1 MAKPTIKVAQAVP
14 KNILINVYVDDDGIV
29 QLERAVDGAKAVVAD
44 FETELTKLD
53 QRQSQLNQRFGIT
66 AQRIEDNAR
75 NLVKLAKTSAIS
87 RDQHD
92 LVIKRLAVLDKQY
105 EELTGSSLGFIR
117 AIGQQSSNVGLAGAT
132 LTEFGR
138 TISDANYGIRGIANN
153 LSQLSSLFITL
164 VSKQKEATTGVDKV
178 KGAFGQLGREI
189 MGPAGIII
197 AFQLII
203 TLIEGISAKADE
215 AKESLEDF
223 SLDTATALLNLEKVA
238 KQVRDNTGQI
248 NDDIIKSVK
257 ELGVLDDDVIKKY
270 EDKLISEEE
279 LSGLI
284 SNKLKLI
291 KAESELNESDKTT
304 LENINKLREDELAHL
319 ELRAEKIRENTNRN
333 FADEAQLNS
342 ISQRY
347 LEKIMQ
353 REGIEDELEARR
365 FIRNAQEAKAQEL
378 DEQILA
384 VKQKI
389 NKVLESR
396 NPLLSEILQ
405 LQREIEAVEG
415 KKIENNTKL
424 NKLEKE
430 RKKLEEQ
437 RAAFMQSIVDKLNK
451 SEDKLLEQRLEREK
465 QNQLKTFD
473 ELFKGEEDYQE
484 KRAFL
489 IQAYDLMIYKAK
501 EERHAKHLKEVQ
513 KQNEKAEE
521 DRLKLIKSNAKKA
534 LKAGR
539 EELKEQEKLELDN
552 LKKLTDN
559 IGQIMNQFTSLLD
572 EFNSMGQS
580 RFQRQVA
587 LINRERDE
595 INASTSMTEEEKKS
609 SLDRLDAKE
618 NELQVKR
625 IKAERDLFTV
635 KKIIGLAEFVNT
647 QMMEANMFAVKQK
660 FKIQDHILTQKL
672 AVQQLVLMGQLSAQ
686 QGALLMSQMGANAAK
701 GVGDT
706 LASQGGFL
714 AQLGPAGIP
723 LMALTIAT
731 TIASIIAAR
740 KKAKAEI
747 ASLTKASSSAGGSSS
762 SAPAVAQLPS
772 FNIVGASPV
781 NQLASAIAS
790 KEQAPLKAQVVLSE
804 VNSAQELERSTV
816 SSSGI

>member
-1 MAKPTIKVAQAVP
+1 MAKPRIKVAQAVP
-14 KNILINVYVDDDGIV
+14 KNILISVSVDDNGIV
-29 QLERAVDGAKAVVAD
+29 QLERAVDGAKVKIGD
-44 FETELTKLD
+44 FETELAKLD
-53 QRQSQLNQRFGIT
+53 KAQRQLNQKFGIT
-66 AQRIEDNAR
+66 AQRIEDYAR
-75 NLVKLAKTSAIS
+75 NLVKLAKTSAVS

-92 LVIKRLAVLDKQY
+92 LTIKKLAVLDKQY
-105 EELTGSSLGFIR
+105 EELTGSSLGFVR
-117 AIGQQSSNVGLAGAT
+117 ALGQQSSNTGLAGAT

-138 TISDANYGIRGIANN
+138 TISDANYGIRGVANN

-164 VSKQKEATTGVDKV
+164 VAKQKESIKGMGKV
-178 KGAFGQLGREI
+178 TAAFRQLGI
-189 MGPAGIII
+189 QMMGPMGIII

-203 TLIEGISAKADE
+203 TLLEAFAQKTTE
-215 AKESLEDF
+215 AKEALDDFDFDRASQIANLERVIGTIDSSRQKIDDSIIRTIKAYGILEDDI
-223 SLDTATALLNLEKVA
+223 LD
-238 KQVRDNTGQI
+238 
-248 NDDIIKSVK
+248 SYK
-257 ELGVLDDDVIKKY
+257 EQR
-270 EDKLISEEE
+270 ISEEE
-279 LSGLI
+279 LITLLR
-284 SNKLKLI
+284 NKLKL
-291 KAESELNESDKTT
+291 KELQSD
-304 LENINKLREDELAHL
+304 
-319 ELRAEKIRENTNRN
+319 
-333 FADEAQLNS
+333 
-342 ISQRY
+342 
-347 LEKIMQ
+347 
-353 REGIEDELEARR
+353 
-365 FIRNAQEAKAQEL
+365 L
-378 DEQILA
+378 DEQDKEALENVKKLQEEQVEVEKQLGKVAALNQDEYRKQVIERGLDIELYRA
-384 VKQKI
+384 VNSATIQEEADLRSKI
-389 NKVLESR
+389 EKIDGQINNLVDAR
-396 NPLLSEILQ
+396 NPKLTRIVQ
-405 LQREIEAVEG
+405 LNREIQDIEEKSRDTN
-415 KKIENNTKL
+415 KKALKDQED
-424 NKLEKE
+424 LEKKRLAFLLKLQE
-430 RKKLEEQ
+430 R
-437 RAAFMQSIVDKLNK
+437 INK
-451 SEDKLLEQRLEREK
+451 SEDETEDQRLEREK
-465 QNQLKTFD
+465 ENQLKTFD
-473 ELFKGEEDYQE
+473 ELFRGEKDYQE
-484 KRAFL
+484 KRMAL
-489 IQAYDLMIYKAK
+489 IQAYDVMINKAK
-501 EERHAKHLKEVQ
+501 AERHAKHLAEVLKKE
-513 KQNEKAEE
+513 EKAEE
-521 DRLKLIKSNAKKA
+521 ERIKLIKSSTKKA

-539 EELKEQEKLELDN
+539 DELKEQERLELEN
-552 LKKLTDN
+552 LKQLTSN
-559 IGQIMNQFTSLLD
+559 VAQIMTQFTSLLD
-572 EFNSMGQS
+572 EFDSMGQS

-672 AVQQLVLMGQLSAQ
+672 AVQQLVLMGKLSAQ

-747 ASLTKASSSAGGSSS
+747 ASLTKASSSAGGSTS

>member
-1 MAKPTIKVAQAVP
+1 MAKPRIKVAQAVP
-14 KNILINVYVDDDGIV
+14 KNILISVSVDDNGIV
-29 QLERAVDGAKAVVAD
+29 QLERAVDGAKVKIGD
-44 FETELTKLD
+44 FETELAKLD
-53 QRQSQLNQRFGIT
+53 KAQRQLNQKFGIT
-66 AQRIEDNAR
+66 AQRIEDYAR
-75 NLVKLAKTSAIS
+75 NLVKLAKTSAVS

-92 LVIKRLAVLDKQY
+92 LTIKKLAVLDKQY
-105 EELTGSSLGFIR
+105 EELTGSSLGFVR
-117 AIGQQSSNVGLAGAT
+117 ALGQQSSNTGLAGAT

-138 TISDANYGIRGIANN
+138 TISDANYGIRGVANN

-164 VSKQKEATTGVDKV
+164 VAKQKESIKGMGKV
-178 KGAFGQLGREI
+178 TAAFNQLGTQLLGP
-189 MGPAGIII
+189 MGVII
-197 AFQLII
+197 AFQLVI
-203 TLIEGISAKADE
+203 TLLEGISQKTEE
-215 AKESLEDF
+215 AKEALEDF
-223 SLDTATALLNLEKVA
+223 DLTRATEIANLEKVLNRIDSNRV
-238 KQVRDNTGQI
+238 KVNESI
-248 NDDIIKSVK
+248 LNFIKSY
-257 ELGVLDDDVIKKY
+257 GVLEDEVLDAY
-270 EDKLISEEE
+270 EAQRISEEE
-279 LSGLI
+279 LITLLRD
-284 SNKLKLI
+284 KLKLKELESSLDEQDKESLAQI
-291 KAESELNESDKTT
+291 KTLQEEQAEVEKDLLKLSKSNRKELERRKGESRETLEATNANFQKERDAKTRLIQIENTINSLVDGRSSKLTRIVELNREIQDIEEKTRET
-304 LENINKLREDELAHL
+304 NKKALKEQD
-319 ELRAEKIRENTNRN
+319 
-333 FADEAQLNS
+333 D
-342 ISQRY
+342 
-347 LEKIMQ
+347 LEKK
-353 REGIEDELEARR
+353 RLAFLRNLEAR
-365 FIRNAQEAKAQEL
+365 I
-378 DEQILA
+378 
-384 VKQKI
+384 
-389 NKVLESR
+389 
-396 NPLLSEILQ
+396 
-405 LQREIEAVEG
+405 
-415 KKIENNTKL
+415 
-424 NKLEKE
+424 
-430 RKKLEEQ
+430 
-437 RAAFMQSIVDKLNK
+437 NK
-451 SEDKLLEQRLEREK
+451 SEDETEDQKLEREK
-465 QNQLKTFD
+465 ENQLETFD
-473 ELFKGEEDYQE
+473 ELFRGEKDYQE
-484 KRAFL
+484 KRMAL
-489 IQAYDLMIYKAK
+489 IQAYDVMINKAK
-501 EERHAKHLKEVQ
+501 AERHAKHLAEVLKKE
-513 KQNEKAEE
+513 EKAEE
-521 DRLKLIKSNAKKA
+521 ERIKLIKSSTKKA

-539 EELKEQEKLELDN
+539 DELKEQEKLELEN
-552 LKKLTDN
+552 LKQLTSN
-559 IGQIMNQFTSLLD
+559 VAQIMNQFTSLLD
-572 EFNSMGQS
+572 EFDSMGQS

-672 AVQQLVLMGQLSAQ
+672 AVQQLVLMGKLSAQ

-747 ASLTKASSSAGGSSS
+747 ASLTKASSSAGGSTS

>member
-1 MAKPTIKVAQAVP
+1 MAKPRIKVAQAVP
-14 KNILINVYVDDDGIV
+14 KNILISVSVDDNGIV
-29 QLERAVDGAKAVVAD
+29 QLERAVDGAKVKIGD
-44 FETELTKLD
+44 FETELAKLD
-53 QRQSQLNQRFGIT
+53 KAQRQLNQKFGIT
-66 AQRIEDNAR
+66 AQRIEDYAR
-75 NLVKLAKTSAIS
+75 NLVKLAKTSAVS

-92 LVIKRLAVLDKQY
+92 LTIKKLAVLDKQY
-105 EELTGSSLGFIR
+105 EELTGSSLGFVR
-117 AIGQQSSNVGLAGAT
+117 ALGQQSSNTGLAGAT

-138 TISDANYGIRGIANN
+138 TISDANYGIRGVANN

-164 VSKQKEATTGVDKV
+164 VAKQKESIKGMGKV
-178 KGAFGQLGREI
+178 TAAFRQLGTQM
-189 MGPAGIII
+189 MGPMGIII

-203 TLIEGISAKADE
+203 TLLEAFAQKTTE
-215 AKESLEDF
+215 AKEALDDFDFDRASQIANLERVIGTIDSSRQKIDDSIISTIKAYGILEDDI
-223 SLDTATALLNLEKVA
+223 LD
-238 KQVRDNTGQI
+238 
-248 NDDIIKSVK
+248 SYK
-257 ELGVLDDDVIKKY
+257 EQR
-270 EDKLISEEE
+270 ISEEE
-279 LSGLI
+279 LITLLR
-284 SNKLKLI
+284 NKLKL
-291 KAESELNESDKTT
+291 KELQSD
-304 LENINKLREDELAHL
+304 
-319 ELRAEKIRENTNRN
+319 
-333 FADEAQLNS
+333 
-342 ISQRY
+342 
-347 LEKIMQ
+347 
-353 REGIEDELEARR
+353 
-365 FIRNAQEAKAQEL
+365 L
-378 DEQILA
+378 DEQDKEALENVKKLQEEQVEVEKQLGKVAALNQDEYRKQVIERGLDIELYRA
-384 VKQKI
+384 VNSATIQEEADLRSKI
-389 NKVLESR
+389 EKIDGQINNLVDAR
-396 NPLLSEILQ
+396 NPKLTRIVQ
-405 LQREIEAVEG
+405 LNREIQDIEEKSRDTN
-415 KKIENNTKL
+415 KKALKDQED
-424 NKLEKE
+424 LEKKRLAFLLKLQE
-430 RKKLEEQ
+430 R
-437 RAAFMQSIVDKLNK
+437 INK
-451 SEDKLLEQRLEREK
+451 SEDETEDQRLEREK
-465 QNQLKTFD
+465 ENQLKTFD
-473 ELFKGEEDYQE
+473 ELFRGEKDYQE
-484 KRAFL
+484 KRMAL
-489 IQAYDLMIYKAK
+489 IQAYDVMINKAK
-501 EERHAKHLKEVQ
+501 AERHAKHLAEVLKKE
-513 KQNEKAEE
+513 EKAEE
-521 DRLKLIKSNAKKA
+521 ERIKLIKSSTKKA

-539 EELKEQEKLELDN
+539 DELKEQERLELEN
-552 LKKLTDN
+552 LKQLTSN
-559 IGQIMNQFTSLLD
+559 VAQIMTQFTSLLD
-572 EFNSMGQS
+572 EFDSMGQS

-672 AVQQLVLMGQLSAQ
+672 AVQQLVLMGKLSAQ

-747 ASLTKASSSAGGSSS
+747 ASLTKASSSAGGSTS

>member
-1 MAKPTIKVAQAVP
+1 MAKPRIKVAQAVP
-14 KNILINVYVDDDGIV
+14 KNILISVSVDDNGIV
-29 QLERAVDGAKAVVAD
+29 QLERAVDGAKVKIGD
-44 FETELTKLD
+44 FETELAKLD
-53 QRQSQLNQRFGIT
+53 KAQRQLNQKFGIT
-66 AQRIEDNAR
+66 AQRIEDYAR
-75 NLVKLAKTSAIS
+75 NLVKLAKTSAVS

-92 LVIKRLAVLDKQY
+92 LTIKKLAVLDKQY
-105 EELTGSSLGFIR
+105 EELTGSSLGFVR
-117 AIGQQSSNVGLAGAT
+117 ALGQQSSNTGLAGAT

-138 TISDANYGIRGIANN
+138 TISDANYGIRGVANN

-164 VSKQKEATTGVDKV
+164 VAKQKESIKGMGKV
-178 KGAFGQLGREI
+178 TAAFNQLGTQLLGP
-189 MGPAGIII
+189 MGVII
-197 AFQLII
+197 AFQLVI
-203 TLIEGISAKADE
+203 TLLEGISQKTEE
-215 AKESLEDF
+215 AKEALEDF
-223 SLDTATALLNLEKVA
+223 DLTRATEIANLEKVLNRIDSNRV
-238 KQVRDNTGQI
+238 KVNESI
-248 NDDIIKSVK
+248 LNFIKSY
-257 ELGVLDDDVIKKY
+257 GVLEDEVLDAY
-270 EDKLISEEE
+270 EAQRISEEE
-279 LSGLI
+279 LITLLRD
-284 SNKLKLI
+284 KLKLKELESSLDEQDKESLAQI
-291 KAESELNESDKTT
+291 KTLQEEQAEVEKDLLKLSKSNRKELERRKGESRETLEATNANFQKERDAKTRLIQIENTINSLVDGRSSKLTRIVELNREIQDIEEKTRET
-304 LENINKLREDELAHL
+304 NKKALKEQD
-319 ELRAEKIRENTNRN
+319 
-333 FADEAQLNS
+333 D
-342 ISQRY
+342 
-347 LEKIMQ
+347 LEKK
-353 REGIEDELEARR
+353 RLAFLRNLEAR
-365 FIRNAQEAKAQEL
+365 I
-378 DEQILA
+378 
-384 VKQKI
+384 
-389 NKVLESR
+389 
-396 NPLLSEILQ
+396 
-405 LQREIEAVEG
+405 
-415 KKIENNTKL
+415 
-424 NKLEKE
+424 
-430 RKKLEEQ
+430 
-437 RAAFMQSIVDKLNK
+437 NK
-451 SEDKLLEQRLEREK
+451 SEDETEDQKLEREK
-465 QNQLKTFD
+465 ENQLETFD
-473 ELFKGEEDYQE
+473 ELFRGEKDYQE
-484 KRAFL
+484 KRMAL
-489 IQAYDLMIYKAK
+489 IQAYDVMINKAK
-501 EERHAKHLKEVQ
+501 AERHAKHLAEVLKKE
-513 KQNEKAEE
+513 EKAEE
-521 DRLKLIKSNAKKA
+521 ERIKLIKSSTKKA

-539 EELKEQEKLELDN
+539 DELKEQEKLELEN
-552 LKKLTDN
+552 LRQLTSN
-559 IGQIMNQFTSLLD
+559 VAQIMNQFTSLLD
-572 EFNSMGQS
+572 EFDSMGQS

-672 AVQQLVLMGQLSAQ
+672 AVQQLVLMGKLSAQ

-747 ASLTKASSSAGGSSS
+747 ASLTKASSSAGGSTS

>member
-1 MAKPTIKVAQAVP
+1 MAKPRIKVAQAVP
-14 KNILINVYVDDDGIV
+14 KNILISVSVDDNGIV
-29 QLERAVDGAKAVVAD
+29 QLERAVDGAKVKIGD
-44 FETELTKLD
+44 FETELAKLD
-53 QRQSQLNQRFGIT
+53 KAQRQLNQKFGIT
-66 AQRIEDNAR
+66 AQRIEDYAR
-75 NLVKLAKTSAIS
+75 NLVKLAKTSAVS

-92 LVIKRLAVLDKQY
+92 LTIKKLAVLDKQY
-105 EELTGSSLGFIR
+105 EELTGSSLGFVR
-117 AIGQQSSNVGLAGAT
+117 ALGQQSSNTGLAGAT

-138 TISDANYGIRGIANN
+138 TISDANYGIRGVANN

-164 VSKQKEATTGVDKV
+164 VAKQKESIKGMGKV
-178 KGAFGQLGREI
+178 TAAFNQLGTQLLGP
-189 MGPAGIII
+189 MGVII
-197 AFQLII
+197 AFQLVI
-203 TLIEGISAKADE
+203 TLLEGISQKTEE
-215 AKESLEDF
+215 AKEALEDF
-223 SLDTATALLNLEKVA
+223 DLTRATEIANLEKVLNRIDSNRV
-238 KQVRDNTGQI
+238 KVNESI
-248 NDDIIKSVK
+248 LNFIKSY
-257 ELGVLDDDVIKKY
+257 GVLEDEVLDAY
-270 EDKLISEEE
+270 EAQRISEEE
-279 LSGLI
+279 LITLLRD
-284 SNKLKLI
+284 KLKLKELESSLDEQDKESLVQI
-291 KAESELNESDKTT
+291 KTLQEEQAEVEKDLLKLSKSNRKELERRKGESRETLEATNANFQKERDAKTRLIQIENTINSLVDGRSSKLTRIVELNREIQDIEEKTRET
-304 LENINKLREDELAHL
+304 NKKALKEQD
-319 ELRAEKIRENTNRN
+319 
-333 FADEAQLNS
+333 D
-342 ISQRY
+342 
-347 LEKIMQ
+347 LEKK
-353 REGIEDELEARR
+353 RLAFLRNLEAR
-365 FIRNAQEAKAQEL
+365 I
-378 DEQILA
+378 
-384 VKQKI
+384 
-389 NKVLESR
+389 
-396 NPLLSEILQ
+396 
-405 LQREIEAVEG
+405 
-415 KKIENNTKL
+415 
-424 NKLEKE
+424 
-430 RKKLEEQ
+430 
-437 RAAFMQSIVDKLNK
+437 NK
-451 SEDKLLEQRLEREK
+451 SEDETEDQKLEREK
-465 QNQLKTFD
+465 ENQLETFD
-473 ELFKGEEDYQE
+473 ELFRGEKDYQE
-484 KRAFL
+484 KRMAL
-489 IQAYDLMIYKAK
+489 IQAYDVMINKAK
-501 EERHAKHLKEVQ
+501 AERHAKHLAEVLKKE
-513 KQNEKAEE
+513 EKAEE
-521 DRLKLIKSNAKKA
+521 ERIKLIKSSTKKA

-539 EELKEQEKLELDN
+539 DELKEQEKLELEN
-552 LKKLTDN
+552 LRQLTSN
-559 IGQIMNQFTSLLD
+559 VAQIMNQFTSLLD
-572 EFNSMGQS
+572 EFDSMGQS

-672 AVQQLVLMGQLSAQ
+672 AVQQLVLMGKLSAQ

-747 ASLTKASSSAGGSSS
+747 ASLTKASSSAGGSTS

>member
-153 LSQLSSLFITL
+153 LSQLSSLFVTL
-164 VSKQKEATTGVDKV
+164 VAKQKEANTGVDKV
-178 KGAFGQLGREI
+178 RGAFSDLRKEFL
-189 MGPAGIII
+189 GPAGIII
-197 AFQLII
+197 AFQIII
-203 TLIEGISAKADE
+203 TLLERMSAKADE
-215 AKESLEDF
+215 AKSSLEDF

-279 LSGLI
+279 LSNLI
-284 SNKLKLI
+284 SNKLKL
-291 KAESELNESDKTT
+291 AQ
-304 LENINKLREDELAHL
+304 A
-319 ELRAEKIRENTNRN
+319 
-333 FADEAQLNS
+333 EAQLNKEDKATLDE
-342 ISQRY
+342 INEIREKELVD
-347 LEKIMQ
+347 LELKAAQVRKNAKEEFNDNAEILGAKKTLIATIKAE
-353 REGIEDELEARR
+353 EGLETDLQALRFLRNQQEEYALKLEEQGTEAR
-365 FIRNAQEAKAQEL
+365 
-378 DEQILA
+378 
-384 VKQKI
+384 QKI
-389 NKVLESR
+389 NKILEER
-396 NPLLSEILQ
+396 NPALSNILQ
-405 LQREIEAVEG
+405 LKREIEAVEG

-552 LKKLTDN
+552 LKQLTSN
-559 IGQIMNQFTSLLD
+559 VAQIMNQFTSLLD
-572 EFNSMGQS
+572 EFDSMGQS

-595 INASTSMTEEEKKS
+595 INANTSMTEEEKKS

-747 ASLTKASSSAGGSSS
+747 ASLTKASSSAGGSTS

>member
-1 MAKPTIKVAQAVP
+1 MAKPRIKVAQAVP
-14 KNILINVYVDDDGIV
+14 KNILISVSVDDNGIV
-29 QLERAVDGAKAVVAD
+29 QLERAVDGAKVKIGD
-44 FETELTKLD
+44 FETELAKLD
-53 QRQSQLNQRFGIT
+53 KAQRQLNQKFGIT
-66 AQRIEDNAR
+66 AQRIEDYAR
-75 NLVKLAKTSAIS
+75 NLVKLAKTSAVS

-92 LVIKRLAVLDKQY
+92 LTIKKLAVLDKQY
-105 EELTGSSLGFIR
+105 EELTGSSLGFVR
-117 AIGQQSSNVGLAGAT
+117 ALGQQSSNTGLAGAT

-164 VSKQKEATTGVDKV
+164 VAKQKESIKGMGKV
-178 KGAFGQLGREI
+178 TAAFRQLGI
-189 MGPAGIII
+189 QMMGPMGIII

-203 TLIEGISAKADE
+203 TLLEAFAQKTTE
-215 AKESLEDF
+215 AKEALDDFDFDRASQIANLERVIGTIDSSRQKIDDSIISTIKAYGILEDDI
-223 SLDTATALLNLEKVA
+223 LD
-238 KQVRDNTGQI
+238 
-248 NDDIIKSVK
+248 SYK
-257 ELGVLDDDVIKKY
+257 EQR
-270 EDKLISEEE
+270 ISEEE
-279 LSGLI
+279 LITLLR
-284 SNKLKLI
+284 NKLKL
-291 KAESELNESDKTT
+291 KELQSD
-304 LENINKLREDELAHL
+304 
-319 ELRAEKIRENTNRN
+319 
-333 FADEAQLNS
+333 
-342 ISQRY
+342 
-347 LEKIMQ
+347 
-353 REGIEDELEARR
+353 
-365 FIRNAQEAKAQEL
+365 L
-378 DEQILA
+378 DEQDKEALENVKKLQEEQVEVEKQLGKVAALNQDEYRKQVIERGLDIELYRA
-384 VKQKI
+384 VNSATIQEEADLRSKI
-389 NKVLESR
+389 EKIDGQINNLVDAR
-396 NPLLSEILQ
+396 NPKLTRIVQ
-405 LQREIEAVEG
+405 LNREIQDIEEKSRDTN
-415 KKIENNTKL
+415 KKALKDQED
-424 NKLEKE
+424 LEKKRLAFLLKLQE
-430 RKKLEEQ
+430 R
-437 RAAFMQSIVDKLNK
+437 INK
-451 SEDKLLEQRLEREK
+451 SEDETEDQRLEREK
-465 QNQLKTFD
+465 ENQLKTFD
-473 ELFKGEEDYQE
+473 ELFRGEKDYQE
-484 KRAFL
+484 KRMAL
-489 IQAYDLMIYKAK
+489 IQAYDVMINKAK
-501 EERHAKHLKEVQ
+501 AERHAKHLAEVLKKE
-513 KQNEKAEE
+513 EKAEE
-521 DRLKLIKSNAKKA
+521 ERIKLIKSSTKKA

-539 EELKEQEKLELDN
+539 DELKEQERLELEN
-552 LKKLTDN
+552 LKQLTSN
-559 IGQIMNQFTSLLD
+559 VAQIMTQFTSLLD
-572 EFNSMGQS
+572 EFDSMGQS

-672 AVQQLVLMGQLSAQ
+672 AVQQLVLMGKLSAQ

-747 ASLTKASSSAGGSSS
+747 ASLTKASSSAGGSTS

>member
-1 MAKPTIKVAQAVP
+1 MAKPRIKVAQAVP
-14 KNILINVYVDDDGIV
+14 KNILISVSVDDNGIV
-29 QLERAVDGAKAVVAD
+29 QLERAVDGAKVKIGD
-44 FETELTKLD
+44 FETELAKLD
-53 QRQSQLNQRFGIT
+53 KAQRQLNQKFGIT
-66 AQRIEDNAR
+66 AQRIEDYAR
-75 NLVKLAKTSAIS
+75 NLVKLAKTSAVS

-92 LVIKRLAVLDKQY
+92 LTIKKLAVLDKQY
-105 EELTGSSLGFIR
+105 EELTGSSLGFVR
-117 AIGQQSSNVGLAGAT
+117 ALGQQSSNTGLAGAT

-138 TISDANYGIRGIANN
+138 TISDANYGIRGVANN

-164 VSKQKEATTGVDKV
+164 VAKQKESIKGMGKV
-178 KGAFGQLGREI
+178 TAAFRQLGTQM
-189 MGPAGIII
+189 MGPMGIII

-203 TLIEGISAKADE
+203 TLLEAFAQKTTE
-215 AKESLEDF
+215 AKEALDDFDFDRASQIANLERVIGTIDSSRQKIDDSIIRTIKAYGILEDDI
-223 SLDTATALLNLEKVA
+223 LD
-238 KQVRDNTGQI
+238 
-248 NDDIIKSVK
+248 SYK
-257 ELGVLDDDVIKKY
+257 EQR
-270 EDKLISEEE
+270 ISEEE
-279 LSGLI
+279 LITLLR
-284 SNKLKLI
+284 NKLKL
-291 KAESELNESDKTT
+291 KELQSD
-304 LENINKLREDELAHL
+304 
-319 ELRAEKIRENTNRN
+319 
-333 FADEAQLNS
+333 
-342 ISQRY
+342 
-347 LEKIMQ
+347 
-353 REGIEDELEARR
+353 
-365 FIRNAQEAKAQEL
+365 L
-378 DEQILA
+378 DEQDKEALENVKKLQEEQVEVEKQLGKVAALNQDEYRKQVIERGLDIELYRA
-384 VKQKI
+384 VNSATIQEEADLRSKI
-389 NKVLESR
+389 EKIDGQINNLVDAR
-396 NPLLSEILQ
+396 NPKLTRIVQ
-405 LQREIEAVEG
+405 LNREIQDIEEKSRDTN
-415 KKIENNTKL
+415 KKALKDQED
-424 NKLEKE
+424 LEKKRLAFLLKLQE
-430 RKKLEEQ
+430 R
-437 RAAFMQSIVDKLNK
+437 INK
-451 SEDKLLEQRLEREK
+451 SEDETEDQRLEREK
-465 QNQLKTFD
+465 ENQLKTFD
-473 ELFKGEEDYQE
+473 ELFRGEKDYQE
-484 KRAFL
+484 KRMAL
-489 IQAYDLMIYKAK
+489 IQAYDVMINKAK
-501 EERHAKHLKEVQ
+501 AERHAKHLAEVLKKE
-513 KQNEKAEE
+513 EKAEE
-521 DRLKLIKSNAKKA
+521 ERIKLIKSSTKKA

-539 EELKEQEKLELDN
+539 DELKEQERLELEN
-552 LKKLTDN
+552 LKQLTSN
-559 IGQIMNQFTSLLD
+559 VAQIMTQFTSLLD
-572 EFNSMGQS
+572 EFDSMGQS

-672 AVQQLVLMGQLSAQ
+672 AVQQLVLMGKLSAQ

-747 ASLTKASSSAGGSSS
+747 ASLTKASSSAGGSTS

>member
-1 MAKPTIKVAQAVP
+1 MAKPRIKVAQAVP
-14 KNILINVYVDDDGIV
+14 KNILISVSVDDNGIV
-29 QLERAVDGAKAVVAD
+29 QLERAVDGAKVKIGD
-44 FETELTKLD
+44 FETELAKLD
-53 QRQSQLNQRFGIT
+53 KAQRQLNQKFGIT
-66 AQRIEDNAR
+66 AQRIEDYAR
-75 NLVKLAKTSAIS
+75 NLVKLAKTSAVS

-92 LVIKRLAVLDKQY
+92 LTIKKLAVLDKQY
-105 EELTGSSLGFIR
+105 EELTGSSLGFVR
-117 AIGQQSSNVGLAGAT
+117 ALGQQSSNTGLAGAT

-138 TISDANYGIRGIANN
+138 TISDANYGIRGVANN

-164 VSKQKEATTGVDKV
+164 VAKQKESIKGMGKV
-178 KGAFGQLGREI
+178 TAAFNQLGTQLLGP
-189 MGPAGIII
+189 MGVII
-197 AFQLII
+197 AFQLVI
-203 TLIEGISAKADE
+203 TLLEGISQKTEE
-215 AKESLEDF
+215 AKEALEDF
-223 SLDTATALLNLEKVA
+223 DLTRATEIANLEKVLNRIDSNRV
-238 KQVRDNTGQI
+238 KVNESI
-248 NDDIIKSVK
+248 LNFIKSY
-257 ELGVLDDDVIKKY
+257 GVLEDEVLDAY
-270 EDKLISEEE
+270 EAQRISEEE
-279 LSGLI
+279 LITLLRD
-284 SNKLKLI
+284 KLKLKELESSLDEQDKESLAQI
-291 KAESELNESDKTT
+291 KTLQEEQAEVEKDLLKLSKSNRKELERRKGESRETLEATNANFQKERDAKTRLIQIENTINSLVDGRSSKLTRIVELNREIQDIEEKTRET
-304 LENINKLREDELAHL
+304 NKKALKEQD
-319 ELRAEKIRENTNRN
+319 
-333 FADEAQLNS
+333 D
-342 ISQRY
+342 
-347 LEKIMQ
+347 LEKK
-353 REGIEDELEARR
+353 RLAFLRNLEAR
-365 FIRNAQEAKAQEL
+365 I
-378 DEQILA
+378 
-384 VKQKI
+384 
-389 NKVLESR
+389 
-396 NPLLSEILQ
+396 
-405 LQREIEAVEG
+405 
-415 KKIENNTKL
+415 
-424 NKLEKE
+424 
-430 RKKLEEQ
+430 
-437 RAAFMQSIVDKLNK
+437 NK
-451 SEDKLLEQRLEREK
+451 SEDETEDQKLEREK
-465 QNQLKTFD
+465 ENQLETFD
-473 ELFKGEEDYQE
+473 ELFRGEKDYQE
-484 KRAFL
+484 KRMAL
-489 IQAYDLMIYKAK
+489 IQAYDVMINKAK
-501 EERHAKHLKEVQ
+501 AERHAKHLAEVLKKE
-513 KQNEKAEE
+513 EKAEE
-521 DRLKLIKSNAKKA
+521 ERIKLIKSSTKKA

-539 EELKEQEKLELDN
+539 DELKEQEKLELEN
-552 LKKLTDN
+552 LKQLTSN
-559 IGQIMNQFTSLLD
+559 VAQIMTQFTSLLD
-572 EFNSMGQS
+572 EFDSMGQS

-672 AVQQLVLMGQLSAQ
+672 AVQQLVLMGKLSAQ

-747 ASLTKASSSAGGSSS
+747 ASLTKASSSAGGSTS

>member
-1 MAKPTIKVAQAVP
+1 MAKPRIKVAQAVP
-14 KNILINVYVDDDGIV
+14 KNILISVSVDDNGIV
-29 QLERAVDGAKAVVAD
+29 QLERAVDGAKVKIGD
-44 FETELTKLD
+44 FETELAKLD
-53 QRQSQLNQRFGIT
+53 KSQRQLNQRFGIT
-66 AQRIEDNAR
+66 AQRIEDYAR
-75 NLVKLAKTSAIS
+75 NLVKLAKTSAVS

-92 LVIKRLAVLDKQY
+92 LTIKKLAVLDKQY
-105 EELTGSSLGFIR
+105 EELTGSSLGFVR
-117 AIGQQSSNVGLAGAT
+117 ALGQQSSNTGLAGAT

-138 TISDANYGIRGIANN
+138 TISDANYGIRGVANN

-164 VSKQKEATTGVDKV
+164 VAKQKESIKGMGKV
-178 KGAFGQLGREI
+178 TAAFRQLGTQM
-189 MGPAGIII
+189 MGPMGIII

-203 TLIEGISAKADE
+203 TLLEAFAQKTEE
-215 AKESLEDF
+215 AKEALDDFDFDRASQIANLERVIGTIDSSRQKIDDSIISTIKAYGILEDDI
-223 SLDTATALLNLEKVA
+223 LD
-238 KQVRDNTGQI
+238 
-248 NDDIIKSVK
+248 SYK
-257 ELGVLDDDVIKKY
+257 EQR
-270 EDKLISEEE
+270 ISEEE
-279 LSGLI
+279 LITLLR
-284 SNKLKLI
+284 NKLKL
-291 KAESELNESDKTT
+291 KELQSD
-304 LENINKLREDELAHL
+304 
-319 ELRAEKIRENTNRN
+319 
-333 FADEAQLNS
+333 
-342 ISQRY
+342 
-347 LEKIMQ
+347 
-353 REGIEDELEARR
+353 
-365 FIRNAQEAKAQEL
+365 L
-378 DEQILA
+378 DEQDKEALENVKKLQEEQVEVEKQLGKVAALNQDEYRKQVIERGLDIELYRA
-384 VKQKI
+384 VNSATIQEEADLRSKI
-389 NKVLESR
+389 EKIDGQINNLVDAR
-396 NPLLSEILQ
+396 NPKLTRIVQ
-405 LQREIEAVEG
+405 LNREIQDIEEKSRDTN
-415 KKIENNTKL
+415 KKALKDQED
-424 NKLEKE
+424 LEKKRLAFLLKLQE
-430 RKKLEEQ
+430 R
-437 RAAFMQSIVDKLNK
+437 INK
-451 SEDKLLEQRLEREK
+451 SEDETEDQRLEREK
-465 QNQLKTFD
+465 ENQLKTFD
-473 ELFKGEEDYQE
+473 ELFRGEKDYQE
-484 KRAFL
+484 KRMAL
-489 IQAYDLMIYKAK
+489 IQAYDVMINKAK
-501 EERHAKHLKEVQ
+501 AERHAKHLAEVLKKE
-513 KQNEKAEE
+513 EKAEE
-521 DRLKLIKSNAKKA
+521 ERIKLIKSSTKKA

-539 EELKEQEKLELDN
+539 DELKEQERLELEN
-552 LKKLTDN
+552 LKQLTSN
-559 IGQIMNQFTSLLD
+559 IAQIMTQFTSLLD
-572 EFNSMGQS
+572 EFDSMGQS

-672 AVQQLVLMGQLSAQ
+672 AVQQLVLMGKLSAQ

-747 ASLTKASSSAGGSSS
+747 ASLTKASSSAGGSTS

>member
-1 MAKPTIKVAQAVP
+1 MAKPRIKVAQAVP
-14 KNILINVYVDDDGIV
+14 KNILISVSVDDNGIV
-29 QLERAVDGAKAVVAD
+29 QLERAVDGAKVKIGD
-44 FETELTKLD
+44 FETELAKLD
-53 QRQSQLNQRFGIT
+53 KAQRQLNQKFGIT
-66 AQRIEDNAR
+66 AQRIEDYAR
-75 NLVKLAKTSAIS
+75 NLVKLAKTSAVS

-92 LVIKRLAVLDKQY
+92 LTIKKLAVLDKQY
-105 EELTGSSLGFIR
+105 EELTGSSLGFVR
-117 AIGQQSSNVGLAGAT
+117 ALGQQSSNTGLAGAT

-138 TISDANYGIRGIANN
+138 TISDANYGIRGVANN

-164 VSKQKEATTGVDKV
+164 VAKQKESIKGMGKV
-178 KGAFGQLGREI
+178 TAAFNQLGTQLLGP
-189 MGPAGIII
+189 MGVII
-197 AFQLII
+197 AFQLVI
-203 TLIEGISAKADE
+203 TLLEGISQKTEE
-215 AKESLEDF
+215 AKEALEDF
-223 SLDTATALLNLEKVA
+223 DLTRATEIANLEKVLNRIDSNRV
-238 KQVRDNTGQI
+238 KVNESI
-248 NDDIIKSVK
+248 LNFIKSY
-257 ELGVLDDDVIKKY
+257 GVLEDEVLDAY
-270 EDKLISEEE
+270 EAQRISEEE
-279 LSGLI
+279 LITLLRD
-284 SNKLKLI
+284 KLKLKELESSLDEQDKESLAQI
-291 KAESELNESDKTT
+291 KTLQEEQAEVEKDLLKLSKSNRKELERRKGESRETLEATNANFQKERDAKTRLIQIENTINSLVDGRSSKLTRIVELNREIQDIEEKTRET
-304 LENINKLREDELAHL
+304 NKKALKEQD
-319 ELRAEKIRENTNRN
+319 
-333 FADEAQLNS
+333 D
-342 ISQRY
+342 
-347 LEKIMQ
+347 LEKK
-353 REGIEDELEARR
+353 RLAFLRNLEAR
-365 FIRNAQEAKAQEL
+365 I
-378 DEQILA
+378 
-384 VKQKI
+384 
-389 NKVLESR
+389 
-396 NPLLSEILQ
+396 
-405 LQREIEAVEG
+405 
-415 KKIENNTKL
+415 
-424 NKLEKE
+424 
-430 RKKLEEQ
+430 
-437 RAAFMQSIVDKLNK
+437 NK
-451 SEDKLLEQRLEREK
+451 SEDETEDQKLEREK
-465 QNQLKTFD
+465 ENQLETFD
-473 ELFKGEEDYQE
+473 ELFRGEKDYQE
-484 KRAFL
+484 KRMAL
-489 IQAYDLMIYKAK
+489 IQAYDVMINKAK
-501 EERHAKHLKEVQ
+501 AERHAKHLAEVLKKE
-513 KQNEKAEE
+513 EKAEE
-521 DRLKLIKSNAKKA
+521 ERIKLIKSSTKKA

-539 EELKEQEKLELDN
+539 DELKEQEKLELEN
-552 LKKLTDN
+552 LRQLTSN
-559 IGQIMNQFTSLLD
+559 VAQIMTQFTSLLD
-572 EFNSMGQS
+572 EFDSMGQS

-672 AVQQLVLMGQLSAQ
+672 AVQQLVLMGKLSAQ

-747 ASLTKASSSAGGSSS
+747 ASLTKASSSAGGSTS

>member
-1 MAKPTIKVAQAVP
+1 MAKPRIKVAQAVP
-14 KNILINVYVDDDGIV
+14 KNILISVSVDDNGIV
-29 QLERAVDGAKAVVAD
+29 QLERAVDGAKVKIGD
-44 FETELTKLD
+44 FETELAKLD
-53 QRQSQLNQRFGIT
+53 KAQRQLNQKFGIT
-66 AQRIEDNAR
+66 AQRIEDYAR
-75 NLVKLAKTSAIS
+75 NLVKLAKTSAVS

-92 LVIKRLAVLDKQY
+92 LTIKKLAVLDKQY
-105 EELTGSSLGFIR
+105 EELTGSSLGFVR
-117 AIGQQSSNVGLAGAT
+117 ALGQQSSNTGLAGAT

-164 VSKQKEATTGVDKV
+164 VAKQKESIKGMGKV
-178 KGAFGQLGREI
+178 TAAFRQLGTQM
-189 MGPAGIII
+189 MGPMGIII

-203 TLIEGISAKADE
+203 TLLEAFAQKTTE
-215 AKESLEDF
+215 AKEALDDFDFDRASQIANLERVIGTIDSSRQKIDDSIIRTIKAYGILEDDI
-223 SLDTATALLNLEKVA
+223 LD
-238 KQVRDNTGQI
+238 
-248 NDDIIKSVK
+248 SYK
-257 ELGVLDDDVIKKY
+257 EQR
-270 EDKLISEEE
+270 ISEEE
-279 LSGLI
+279 LITLLR
-284 SNKLKLI
+284 NKLKL
-291 KAESELNESDKTT
+291 KELQSD
-304 LENINKLREDELAHL
+304 
-319 ELRAEKIRENTNRN
+319 
-333 FADEAQLNS
+333 
-342 ISQRY
+342 
-347 LEKIMQ
+347 
-353 REGIEDELEARR
+353 
-365 FIRNAQEAKAQEL
+365 L
-378 DEQILA
+378 DEQDKEALENVKKLQEEQVEVEKQLGKVAALNQDEYRKQVIERGLDIELYRA
-384 VKQKI
+384 VNSATIQEEADLRSKI
-389 NKVLESR
+389 EKIDGQINNLVDAR
-396 NPLLSEILQ
+396 NPKLTRIVQ
-405 LQREIEAVEG
+405 LNREIQDIEEKSRDTN
-415 KKIENNTKL
+415 KKALKDQED
-424 NKLEKE
+424 LEKKRLAFLLKLQE
-430 RKKLEEQ
+430 R
-437 RAAFMQSIVDKLNK
+437 INK
-451 SEDKLLEQRLEREK
+451 SEDETEDQRLEREK
-465 QNQLKTFD
+465 ENQLKTFD
-473 ELFKGEEDYQE
+473 ELFRGEKDYQE
-484 KRAFL
+484 KRMAL
-489 IQAYDLMIYKAK
+489 IQAYDVMINKAK
-501 EERHAKHLKEVQ
+501 AERHAKHLAEVLKKE
-513 KQNEKAEE
+513 EKAEE
-521 DRLKLIKSNAKKA
+521 ERIKLIKSSTKKA

-539 EELKEQEKLELDN
+539 DELKEQERLELEN
-552 LKKLTDN
+552 LKQLTSN
-559 IGQIMNQFTSLLD
+559 VAQIMTQFTSLLD
-572 EFNSMGQS
+572 EFDSMGQS

-672 AVQQLVLMGQLSAQ
+672 AVQQLVLMGKLSAQ

-747 ASLTKASSSAGGSSS
+747 ASLTKASSSAGGSTS